1 MSRINK
7 IRSIFN
13 LLRFLQ
19 PNWFTE
25 NTIYEFQHK
34 QIGKQ
39 DIFTSNTHDK
49 KQEINI
55 SNQHILAKIEEKRKH
70 TRPRKVLYDLFGF

>member
-1 MSRINK
+1 M
-7 IRSIFN
+7 
-13 LLRFLQ
+13 
-19 PNWFTE
+19 
-25 NTIYEFQHK
+25 YEFQHK